1 MGLEK
6 VDFLWYARKISMSAF
21 AGYLGGIAMY
31 QGQAMLQGVMN
42 GSGSNLAMLGQHVV
56 ETSAVF

>member
-1 MGLEK
+1 MPQG
-6 VDFLWYARKISMSAF
+6 RH
-21 AGYLGGIAMY
+21 AG
-31 QGQAMLQGVMN
+31 LQGVMN